1 MKRIAR
7 HSYQARALVWVIAW
21 AFAGT
26 ATAQSVQPA
35 TISTDYPSKAVR
47 LVVPFAP
54 GGGTDL
60 AARLIAQGLTES
72 WGQPVVVTNQG
83 GAGGVP
89 GVAFVA
95 KAAPDGYTML
105 FGSSANFTITPALHS
120 KLPYDP
126 FRDLAPVSLVGT
138 QTFAAAVH
146 PSLPVKSIREL
157 IALAKRRP
165 GEISYGS
172 GGVGG
177 ASHLATELLRVMAG
191 VSLLHVA
198 YKGTAPGLVA
208 VMSGEIQLQMAGLTT
223 VLPYMKNGRIKV
235 LAVTGAQRSP
245 IAPELPTVA
254 ESGVPGYE
262 FDVWYGIAAT
272 GGTPR
277 EIVARA
283 NAEVLKVLKS
293 PAVGGRFSSAGI
305 EMATSTPEELVK
317 RVGREIQ
324 QWQKV
329 VKAAGIRV
337 E

>member
-1 MKRIAR
+1 MKTSAGYKHEAR
-7 HSYQARALVWVIAW
+7 VPIFVMACAL
-21 AFAGT
+21 AGPV
-26 ATAQSVQPA
+26 TAQQAQSGA
-35 TISTDYPSKAVR
+35 IAGDYPSRAVR

-72 WGQPVVVTNQG
+72 WGQPVVVANQG

-89 GVAFVA
+89 GVASVA

-105 FGSSANFTITPALHS
+105 FGSNANYTITPALHS

-146 PSLPVKSIREL
+146 PSLPVKSIKDL
-157 IALAKRRP
+157 VALAKRRP
-165 GEISYGS
+165 GDISYGS
-172 GGVGG
+172 GGSGG
-177 ASHLATELLRVMAG
+177 ASHLATELLSAMTG
-191 VSLLHVA
+191 ISLLHVA

-235 LAVTGAQRSP
+235 LAVTGARRSP
-245 IAPELPTVA
+245 IAPELPTIA

-277 EIVARA
+277 EVVARA
-283 NAEVLKVLKS
+283 NAEIVKVLKS

-305 EMATSTPEELVK
+305 EMATSTSEEMVK
-317 RVGREIQ
+317 RIGREIQ
-324 QWQKV
+324 QWQKL
-329 VKAAGIRV
+329 VKAAGIRAD
-337 E
+337 